1 MKFLLIPGNGWTP
14 PTDQQMARFFAL
26 VAAHPRDTIF
36 IHCWLGEDRTG
47 VFIAAYRIAFEHWTA
62 EESLEEMHQFHF
74 KSFWHPAMKGY
85 IREFPGRLA
94 TSPVS
99 PPIAVSTNPH
109 SPFFRPSL
117 RSCLFSPLWHS
128 HS

>member
-36 IHCWLGEDRTG
+36 IHCWFGEDRTG

-85 IREFPGRLA
+85 VRDFPGRLA
-94 TSPVS
+94 TSSTLAPLS
-99 PPIAVSTNPH
+99 P
-109 SPFFRPSL
+109 SPRIRTRLSFARA
-117 RSCLFSPLWHS
+117 RSCPFSPLWHS